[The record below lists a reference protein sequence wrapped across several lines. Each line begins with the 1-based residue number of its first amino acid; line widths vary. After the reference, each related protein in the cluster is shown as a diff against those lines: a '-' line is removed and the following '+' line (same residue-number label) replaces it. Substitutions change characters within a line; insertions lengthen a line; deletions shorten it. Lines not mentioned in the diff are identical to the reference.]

1 MDTSRRT
8 RRLGILCLI
17 GLLVMITTVPPQ
29 TGYTARLAT
38 EEAPTKKTAP
48 RGTAQGGGRDG
59 KGATERTISFN
70 LRNAD
75 IVQVINL
82 ISELTGKSF
91 LVDDKVRGKV
101 TIIAPTEVTLEEA
114 YQIFLS
120 VLEIQGFTIVPQ
132 GPIIKIIPSR
142 DVKDNPIPTATN
154 TQHPFSP
161 TTESFVTQLVPLQY
175 ADANDIR
182 GLLTPLVSKE
192 SSLLAYA
199 PTNSLIVTDTV
210 ANINRL
216 LKIITALDVEA
227 PSAIFRVVMLKFAQA
242 EQIANALRS
251 AVEGLGG
258 AGGPDTGTGAPPGAE
273 AAPPP
278 PSGQPATRGRRP
290 AQASA
295 GQRAQRGPRI
305 VPDARTNSLV
315 LIATR
320 ADMSTLEDLIA
331 KLDVRT
337 PEGRGQIHVYYLQ
350 YANAEELAQVLT
362 AQAGEI
368 TRTLTPTTTPSTG
381 PSTPPGGLPP
391 TTPGGG
397 LPPTTSTLGTQT
409 TRRQGVVGGTT
420 PLGISI
426 VADKPTNSLVITAPP
441 EAYVLIKEVIQKLDV
456 RRSQV
461 LVETLIAEV
470 TLNKAQNL
478 GVEWRAINS
487 PDGTQVFASSTGSGQ
502 TGLLNSTLSPIGGA
516 GTGTGT
522 GIGTTSALAGLTS
535 LASQGFL
542 IGLLRTLTITPDPS
556 NPNSTVQIL
565 NIPLLLRAFQGD
577 TDVNILSTPNL
588 LTTDNEEAEIIIGEE
603 RPFLRQAQDTPIG
616 GVATSTST
624 IRTFDFKDTGITLRI
639 TPQISQ
645 GKTVRLKLLQEVK
658 AFVSESEVGAVTT
671 TKRSAKTTVIVDD
684 SQTIVI
690 GGLISNDNNEA
701 KTSVPCLG
709 NIPIFGWAFKQT
721 SILKRKT
728 NLLIFLTPHIITSPE
743 DIDRVTTHEIQRRE
757 QAPAIEERLRQGQP
771 QDNLELLLN

>member
-1 MDTSRRT
+1 
-8 RRLGILCLI
+8 
-17 GLLVMITTVPPQ
+17 MITTAPPQ
-29 TGYTARLAT
+29 TAYTARLAT
-38 EEAPTKKTAP
+38 EEIPTKKATP
-48 RGTAQGGGRDG
+48 RGMAQDGR
-59 KGATERTISFN
+59 GAAERTISFN

-142 DVKDNPIPTATN
+142 DVKDNPIPTATDG
-154 TQHPFSP
+154 QHPFSP
-161 TTESFVTQLVPLQY
+161 ATDSFVTQLVPLQY

-210 ANINRL
+210 SNINRL
-216 LKIITALDVEA
+216 LKIITALDVESPA
-227 PSAIFRVVMLKFAQA
+227 AIFKVVMLKFAQA
-242 EQIANALRS
+242 EQIASALRS
-251 AVEGLGG
+251 AVEGFGG
-258 AGGPDTGTGAPPGAE
+258 EGSTGAPTGTE

-278 PSGQPATRGRRP
+278 GVQPAARGRRP

-295 GQRAQRGPRI
+295 SAGQRTQRGPRI
-305 VPDARTNSLV
+305 IPDARTNSLV

-320 ADMSTLEDLIA
+320 ADMGTLDDLIA
-331 KLDVRT
+331 KLDIRT

-368 TRTLTPTTTPSTG
+368 TRTLNPSTTPTGQSTTP
-381 PSTPPGGLPP
+381 
-391 TTPGGG
+391 GG
-397 LPPTTSTLGTQT
+397 LPPTTSTVGTQT

-441 EAYVLIKEVIQKLDV
+441 EAYTLIKEIIQKLDV

-461 LVETLIAEV
+461 LVESLIAEV
-470 TLNKAQNL
+470 TLNKAQSL

-487 PDGTQVFASSTGSGQ
+487 PNGTQVFASSTGSAQ
-502 TGLLNSTLSPIGGA
+502 TGLLNATLGSIGGSA
-516 GTGTGT
+516 VGTAAAT
-522 GIGTTSALAGLTS
+522 AAAANPLAGFTS

-588 LTTDNEEAEIIIGEE
+588 LTTDNEEAEIVIGEQ

-616 GVATSTST
+616 GVTSTST
-624 IRTFDFKDTGITLRI
+624 IRTFEFKDTGITLRV

-645 GKTVRLKLLQEVK
+645 GKTVRLKLAQEVT

-684 SQTIVI
+684 NQTIVI

-701 KTSVPCLG
+701 KTQVPCLG

-721 SILKRKT
+721 SVSKRKT

-743 DIDRVTTHEIQRRE
+743 DIDRVTTHERQRIE
-757 QAPAIEERLRQGQP
+757 QAPAVEERLRQGQP

>member
-1 MDTSRRT
+1 MDTSRRS
-8 RRLGILCLI
+8 RHLGILCLT
-17 GLLVMITTVPPQ
+17 GLLVVITTVPPQ

-38 EEAPTKKTAP
+38 EEAPTKKAAP
-48 RGTAQGGGRDG
+48 RGTAQDGRPDR
-59 KGATERTISFN
+59 KDAAERTISFN

-82 ISELTGKSF
+82 ISELTGKNF

-101 TIIAPTEVTLEEA
+101 TIIAPKPVTLEEA

-142 DVKDNPIPTATN
+142 DVKDNPIPTATD

-210 ANINRL
+210 SNINRQ

-227 PSAIFRVVMLKFAQA
+227 PSAIFKVVMLKFAQA

-251 AVEGLGG
+251 AVEGLTG
-258 AGGPDTGTGAPPGAE
+258 AGGPDAGTGAPTGAE
-273 AAPPP
+273 AAP
-278 PSGQPATRGRRP
+278 QPGAQPTARGRRP

-295 GQRAQRGPRI
+295 GQRTQRGPRVI
-305 VPDARTNSLV
+305 PDARTNSLV

-320 ADMSTLEDLIA
+320 GDMGTLEDLIV
-331 KLDVRT
+331 KLDIRT

-368 TRTLTPTTTPSTG
+368 ARTLAPSTTPTGQSTT
-381 PSTPPGGLPP
+381 PGGLPP
-391 TTPGGG
+391 TTPGG
-397 LPPTTSTLGTQT
+397 LPPTTSTVGTQT

-420 PLGISI
+420 LSGISI

-441 EAYVLIKEVIQKLDV
+441 EAYTLIKEIIQKLDV

-461 LVETLIAEV
+461 LVESLIAEV
-470 TLNKAQNL
+470 TLNKAQQL

-487 PDGTQVFASSTGSGQ
+487 PNGTQVFASSTGSGQ
-502 TGLLNSTLSPIGGA
+502 TGLLNSTLGPISGTGA
-516 GTGTGT
+516 GSTGTT
-522 GIGTTSALAGLTS
+522 NPLTS

-542 IGLLRTLTITPDPS
+542 VGLLRTITIVTDPS
-556 NPNSTVQIL
+556 NPNSSTQIL

-588 LTTDNEEAEIIIGEE
+588 LTTDNEEAEIVIGEQ
-603 RPFLRQAQDTPIG
+603 RPFLRQAQDTPSG
-616 GVATSTST
+616 GIVSTV
-624 IRTFDFKDTGITLRI
+624 RTFEFKDTGITLRV

-645 GKTVRLKLLQEVK
+645 GRTVRLKLAQEVT

-684 SQTIVI
+684 NQTIVI
-690 GGLISNDNNEA
+690 GGLISNENNEA
-701 KTSVPCLG
+701 KTQVPCLG

-721 SILKRKT
+721 SVSKRKT

-743 DIDRVTTHEIQRRE
+743 DIDRVTTHERQRLE
-757 QAPAIEERLRQGQP
+757 QAPAVEERLRQGQP
-771 QDNLELLLN
+771 Q

>member
-1 MDTSRRT
+1 MDTLRRS
-8 RRLGILCLI
+8 RRLGTLYLI
-17 GLLVMITTVPPQ
+17 GLLVLTTTVPPQ

-38 EEAPTKKTAP
+38 EEAPTKKAAP
-48 RGTAQGGGRDG
+48 RGTAPDAGRERKD
-59 KGATERTISFN
+59 AAERTISFN

-142 DVKDNPIPTATN
+142 DVKDNPIPTATDA
-154 TQHPFSP
+154 QHPFSP
-161 TTESFVTQLVPLQY
+161 ATESFVTQLVPLQY

-210 ANINRL
+210 SNINRL
-216 LKIITALDVEA
+216 LKIITALDVES
-227 PSAIFRVVMLKFAQA
+227 PSAIFKVVMLKFAQA
-242 EQIANALRS
+242 EQTANALRS
-251 AVEGLGG
+251 AVEGLSG
-258 AGGPDTGTGAPPGAE
+258 AGGPDAGTGAPTGAE
-273 AAPPP
+273 AAPQP
-278 PSGQPATRGRRP
+278 GVQPAARGRRP
-290 AQASA
+290 TQASA

-305 VPDARTNSLV
+305 VPDTRTNSLV

-320 ADMSTLEDLIA
+320 TDMSTLEDLIA

-368 TRTLTPTTTPSTG
+368 TRTLTPTTTPLPG
-381 PSTPPGGLPP
+381 QSTPPGGLPP
-391 TTPGGG
+391 PTPGG
-397 LPPTTSTLGTQT
+397 LPPTTSTVGTQT

-441 EAYVLIKEVIQKLDV
+441 EAYVLIKEIIQKLDV

-461 LVETLIAEV
+461 LVESLIAEV
-470 TLNKAQNL
+470 TLNKAQQL

-487 PDGTQVFASSTGSGQ
+487 PNGTQVFASSTGSGQ
-502 TGLLNSTLSPIGGA
+502 TGLLNSTLAPISGTGA
-516 GTGTGT
+516 GSTGTG
-522 GIGTTSALAGLTS
+522 GITNALTA

-542 IGLLRTLTITPDPS
+542 IGLLRTITITPDPS
-556 NPNSTVQIL
+556 NPNSQVQLL

-603 RPFLRQAQDTPIG
+603 RPFLRQAQDTPSG
-616 GVATSTST
+616 GVVSTV
-624 IRTFDFKDTGITLRI
+624 RTFEFKDTGITLRV

-684 SQTIVI
+684 NQTIVI

-721 SILKRKT
+721 SISKRKT

>member
-1 MDTSRRT
+1 
-8 RRLGILCLI
+8 
-17 GLLVMITTVPPQ
+17 MITMVPPQ

-38 EEAPTKKTAP
+38 EEAPTKKAAP
-48 RGTAQGGGRDG
+48 RGTAQDGSREG
-59 KGATERTISFN
+59 KGAAERTISFN

-142 DVKDNPIPTATN
+142 DVKDNPIPTATD

-210 ANINRL
+210 SNINRL

-227 PSAIFRVVMLKFAQA
+227 PSAIFKVVMLKFAQA

-251 AVEGLGG
+251 AVEGLTG
-258 AGGPDTGTGAPPGAE
+258 AGGPDAGTGAPTGAE
-273 AAPPP
+273 AAP
-278 PSGQPATRGRRP
+278 QPGAQPTARGRRP
-290 AQASA
+290 SQASA
-295 GQRAQRGPRI
+295 GQRTQRGPRI
-305 VPDARTNSLV
+305 IPDARTNSLV

-320 ADMSTLEDLIA
+320 ADMGPLEDLIV
-331 KLDVRT
+331 KLDIRT

-368 TRTLTPTTTPSTG
+368 TRTLTPTSTG
-381 PSTPPGGLPP
+381 QSTTPGGLPP
-391 TTPGGG
+391 TTPGG
-397 LPPTTSTLGTQT
+397 LPPTTSSVGTQA

-420 PLGISI
+420 LSGISI

-441 EAYVLIKEVIQKLDV
+441 EAYALIKEIIQKLDV

-461 LVETLIAEV
+461 LVESLIAEV
-470 TLNKAQNL
+470 TQNKAQQL

-487 PDGTQVFASSTGSGQ
+487 PNGTQVFASSTGSGQ
-502 TGLLNSTLSPIGGA
+502 TGLLNSTLGPISGTGA
-516 GTGTGT
+516 GSTGT
-522 GIGTTSALAGLTS
+522 SNPLTS

-542 IGLLRTLTITPDPS
+542 LGLLRTITIVTDPS
-556 NPNSTVQIL
+556 NPNSSTQIL

-588 LTTDNEEAEIIIGEE
+588 LTTDNEEAEIIIGEQ

-616 GVATSTST
+616 GVTGTST
-624 IRTFDFKDTGITLRI
+624 IRTFEFKDTGITLRV

-645 GKTVRLKLLQEVK
+645 GKTVRLKLAQEVT

-684 SQTIVI
+684 NQTIVI

-701 KTSVPCLG
+701 KTQVPCLG

-721 SILKRKT
+721 SVSKRKT

-743 DIDRVTTHEIQRRE
+743 DIDRVTTHERQRLE
-757 QAPAIEERLRQGQP
+757 QAPAVEERLRQGQP

>member
-1 MDTSRRT
+1 MDTLRRS
-8 RRLGILCLI
+8 RRLGTLYLI
-17 GLLVMITTVPPQ
+17 GLLVLTTTVPPQ

-38 EEAPTKKTAP
+38 EEVPTKKAAP
-48 RGTAQGGGRDG
+48 RGTAPDG
-59 KGATERTISFN
+59 SRKDAAERTISFN

-75 IVQVINL
+75 LVQVINL

-101 TIIAPTEVTLEEA
+101 TIIAPNEVTLEEA

-132 GPIIKIIPSR
+132 GPIIKIVPSR
-142 DVKDNPIPTATN
+142 DVKDNPIPTATDG
-154 TQHPFSP
+154 QHPFSP
-161 TTESFVTQLVPLQY
+161 ATESFVTQLVPLQY

-227 PSAIFRVVMLKFAQA
+227 PSAIFKVMMLKFAQA

-251 AVEGLGG
+251 AVEGLAAG
-258 AGGPDTGTGAPPGAE
+258 GGPDGGTGAPTGAE

-278 PSGQPATRGRRP
+278 GVQPAARSRRP

-295 GQRAQRGPRI
+295 GQRTQRGPRI

-320 ADMSTLEDLIA
+320 TDMSTLEDLIA

-368 TRTLTPTTTPSTG
+368 VRTLTPTTTTSPTG
-381 PSTPPGGLPP
+381 QPTTPGGLPP
-391 TTPGGG
+391 TTPGG
-397 LPPTTSTLGTQT
+397 LPPTTSTVGTQT
-409 TRRQGVVGGTT
+409 TRRQGVIGGTT

-441 EAYVLIKEVIQKLDV
+441 EAYALIKEVVQKLDV

-461 LVETLIAEV
+461 LVESLIAEV
-470 TLNKAQNL
+470 TLNKAQSL

-487 PDGTQVFASSTGSGQ
+487 PNGTQVFASSTGSAQ
-502 TGLLNSTLSPIGGA
+502 TGLLNSTLGSIG
-516 GTGTGT
+516 GTGTGN
-522 GIGTTSALAGLTS
+522 TTTPTNPLAGFTS

-542 IGLLRTLTITPDPS
+542 IGLLRTITITPDPS
-556 NPNSTVQIL
+556 NPNSTIQLL

-588 LTTDNEEAEIIIGEE
+588 VTTDNEEAEIVIGEQ
-603 RPFLRQAQDTPIG
+603 RPFLRSAQDTPIG
-616 GVATSTST
+616 GVTTSTST
-624 IRTFDFKDTGITLRI
+624 IRTFDFKDTGITLRV

-645 GKTVRLKLLQEVK
+645 GKTVRLKLAQEVT

-684 SQTIVI
+684 NQTIVI
-690 GGLISNDNNEA
+690 GGLISNDSNEA

-721 SILKRKT
+721 SISKRKT
-728 NLLIFLTPHIITSPE
+728 NLLIFLTPHIITYPE
-743 DIDRVTTHEIQRRE
+743 DVDRVTTHERQRLE
-757 QAPAIEERLRQGQP
+757 QAPAVEERLRQGQP

>member
-1 MDTSRRT
+1 
-8 RRLGILCLI
+8 
-17 GLLVMITTVPPQ
+17 
-29 TGYTARLAT
+29 
-38 EEAPTKKTAP
+38 
-48 RGTAQGGGRDG
+48 
-59 KGATERTISFN
+59 
-70 LRNAD
+70 
-75 IVQVINL
+75 
-82 ISELTGKSF
+82 
-91 LVDDKVRGKV
+91 VDDKVRGKV

-154 TQHPFSP
+154 TQHAFSP
-161 TTESFVTQLVPLQY
+161 ATESFVTQLVPLQY

-216 LKIITALDVEA
+216 LKIITALDVES
-227 PSAIFRVVMLKFAQA
+227 PSVIFKVITLKFAQA

-251 AVEGLGG
+251 AIEGLE
-258 AGGPDTGTGAPPGAE
+258 TGAPGGAE
-273 AAPPP
+273 AAPQP
-278 PSGQPATRGRRP
+278 GVQPAARSRRP
-290 AQASA
+290 VQAAA
-295 GQRAQRGPRI
+295 GERTQRGPRI
-305 VPDARTNSLV
+305 IPDTRTNSLV

-320 ADMSTLEDLIA
+320 ADMGALEDLIV

-337 PEGRGQIHVYYLQ
+337 PEGRSQIHVYYLQ

-368 TRTLTPTTTPSTG
+368 TRTLTPTTTPTGQST
-381 PSTPPGGLPP
+381 PGGLPP
-391 TTPGGG
+391 TPGG
-397 LPPTTSTLGTQT
+397 LPPTTSTVGTQT

-441 EAYVLIKEVIQKLDV
+441 EAYVLIKEIIQKLDV

-461 LVETLIAEV
+461 LVESLMAEV
-470 TLNKAQNL
+470 TLNKAQSL

-487 PDGTQVFASSTGSGQ
+487 PNGTQVFASSTGSAQ
-502 TGLLNSTLSPIGGA
+502 TGLLNATLGSIG
-516 GTGTGT
+516 GTGTG
-522 GIGTTSALAGLTS
+522 GTASTNPLAGFTS

-588 LTTDNEEAEIIIGEE
+588 LTTDNEEAEIVIGEQ

-616 GVATSTST
+616 GVTGTST
-624 IRTFDFKDTGITLRI
+624 IRTFEFKDTGITLRV

-645 GKTVRLKLLQEVK
+645 GKTVRLKLAQEVT

-684 SQTIVI
+684 NQTIVI
-690 GGLISNDNNEA
+690 GGLISNDSNEA
-701 KTSVPCLG
+701 KTAVPCLG

-721 SILKRKT
+721 SLSKRKT

-743 DIDRVTTHEIQRRE
+743 DIDRVTTHELQRGE

>member
-1 MDTSRRT
+1 MDTSRRS
-8 RRLGILCLI
+8 RHLGILCLT
-17 GLLVMITTVPPQ
+17 GLLVVITTVPPQ

-38 EEAPTKKTAP
+38 EEAPTKKAAP
-48 RGTAQGGGRDG
+48 RGTAQDGRPDR
-59 KGATERTISFN
+59 KDAAERTISFN

-82 ISELTGKSF
+82 ISELTGKNF

-101 TIIAPTEVTLEEA
+101 TIIAPKPVTLEEA

-142 DVKDNPIPTATN
+142 DVKDNPIPTATD

-210 ANINRL
+210 SNINRQ

-227 PSAIFRVVMLKFAQA
+227 PSAIFKVVMLKFAQA

-251 AVEGLGG
+251 AVEGLTG
-258 AGGPDTGTGAPPGAE
+258 AGGPDAGTGAPTGAE
-273 AAPPP
+273 AAP
-278 PSGQPATRGRRP
+278 QPGAQPTARGRRP

-295 GQRAQRGPRI
+295 GQRTQRGPRVI
-305 VPDARTNSLV
+305 PDARTNSLV

-320 ADMSTLEDLIA
+320 GDMGTLEDLIV
-331 KLDVRT
+331 KLDIRT

-368 TRTLTPTTTPSTG
+368 ARTLTPTTTPSIG
-381 PSTPPGGLPP
+381 QS
-391 TTPGGG
+391 TTPGG
-397 LPPTTSTLGTQT
+397 LPPTTSTVSTQT

-441 EAYVLIKEVIQKLDV
+441 EAYVLIKEIIQKLDV

-461 LVETLIAEV
+461 LVESLIAEV
-470 TLNKAQNL
+470 TLNKAQQL

-487 PDGTQVFASSTGSGQ
+487 PNGTQVFASSTGSGQ
-502 TGLLNSTLSPIGGA
+502 TGLLNSTLGPISGTGA
-516 GTGTGT
+516 GSTGTT
-522 GIGTTSALAGLTS
+522 NPLTS

-542 IGLLRTLTITPDPS
+542 VGLLRTITIVTDPS
-556 NPNSTVQIL
+556 NPNSSTQIL

-588 LTTDNEEAEIIIGEE
+588 LTTDNEEAEIVIGEQ
-603 RPFLRQAQDTPIG
+603 RPFLRQAQDTPSG
-616 GVATSTST
+616 GVTSFST
-624 IRTFDFKDTGITLRI
+624 IRTFEFKDIGITLRI

-645 GKTVRLKLLQEVK
+645 GKTVRLKMAQEVT
-658 AFVSESEVGAVTT
+658 AFVSDVEAGA
-671 TKRSAKTTVIVDD
+671 
-684 SQTIVI
+684 
-690 GGLISNDNNEA
+690 
-701 KTSVPCLG
+701 
-709 NIPIFGWAFKQT
+709 PI
-721 SILKRKT
+721 
-728 NLLIFLTPHIITSPE
+728 
-743 DIDRVTTHEIQRRE
+743 
-757 QAPAIEERLRQGQP
+757 
-771 QDNLELLLN
+771 

>member
-17 GLLVMITTVPPQ
+17 ALLVMIPTVPPQ
-29 TGYTARLAT
+29 TGDTARLAT

-199 PTNSLIVTDTV
+199 PTNSIIVTDTV

-258 AGGPDTGTGAPPGAE
+258 AGAQDTGPGPPPGAK
-273 AAPPP
+273 APPP
-278 PSGQPATRGRRP
+278 PPGGQPAARGRRP

-368 TRTLTPTTTPSTG
+368 TRTLTPTTTPPGQST
-381 PSTPPGGLPP
+381 TPGGLPP
-391 TTPGGG
+391 TTPGG
-397 LPPTTSTLGTQT
+397 LPPTTSTVGTQT

-441 EAYVLIKEVIQKLDV
+441 EAYALLKEVIQKLDV

-461 LVETLIAEV
+461 LVESLIAEV
-470 TLNKAQNL
+470 TLNKAQSL

-487 PDGTQVFASSTGSGQ
+487 PNGTQVFASSTGSAQ
-502 TGLLNSTLSPIGGA
+502 TGLLNSTLGPIGGS
-516 GTGTGT
+516 GTG
-522 GIGTTSALAGLTS
+522 GTTTPTNPLAGLTS

-588 LTTDNEEAEIIIGEE
+588 LTTDNEE
-603 RPFLRQAQDTPIG
+603 R
-616 GVATSTST
+616 
-624 IRTFDFKDTGITLRI
+624 
-639 TPQISQ
+639 
-645 GKTVRLKLLQEVK
+645 
-658 AFVSESEVGAVTT
+658 
-671 TKRSAKTTVIVDD
+671 
-684 SQTIVI
+684 
-690 GGLISNDNNEA
+690 
-701 KTSVPCLG
+701 
-709 NIPIFGWAFKQT
+709 
-721 SILKRKT
+721 
-728 NLLIFLTPHIITSPE
+728 
-743 DIDRVTTHEIQRRE
+743 
-757 QAPAIEERLRQGQP
+757 
-771 QDNLELLLN
+771 

>member
-1 MDTSRRT
+1 MDTARRT
-8 RRLGILCLI
+8 RRPGILCLI
-17 GLLVMITTVPPQ
+17 GLLVTITTVPPQ

-38 EEAPTKKTAP
+38 EEAPTRKAAP
-48 RGTAQGGGRDG
+48 RGTVQDRGRDG
-59 KGATERTISFN
+59 KGTTERTISFN

-101 TIIAPTEVTLEEA
+101 TIIAPTEVTLDEA

-142 DVKDNPIPTATN
+142 DVKDNPIPTATDA
-154 TQHPFSP
+154 QHSFSP
-161 TTESFVTQLVPLQY
+161 ATESFVTQLVPLQY

-227 PSAIFRVVMLKFAQA
+227 PSAIFKVVMLKFAQA

-251 AVEGLGG
+251 AVEGLTG
-258 AGGPDTGTGAPPGAE
+258 AGGPDAGTGAPTGAE

-278 PSGQPATRGRRP
+278 GVQPAARGRRP

-368 TRTLTPTTTPSTG
+368 TRTLSPTTTPSTG
-381 PSTPPGGLPP
+381 PPTTPGGLPP
-391 TTPGGG
+391 TTPGG

-470 TLNKAQNL
+470 TLNKVQNL

-487 PDGTQVFASSTGSGQ
+487 PDGTQVFASSTGSAQ
-502 TGLLNSTLSPIGGA
+502 TGLLNATLGPIGGSS
-516 GTGTGT
+516 TGS
-522 GIGTTSALAGLTS
+522 TSASTNPLAGLTS

-542 IGLLRTLTITPDPS
+542 IGLLRTITIQTDPS

-588 LTTDNEEAEIIIGEE
+588 VTTDNEEAEIIIGEE
-603 RPFLRQAQDTPIG
+603 RPFLRSEQSTPLSG
-616 GVATSTST
+616 GVVNSNSTV
-624 IRTFDFKDTGITLRI
+624 RTFEFKDTGITLRV

-684 SQTIVI
+684 NQTIVI
-690 GGLISNDNNEA
+690 GGLISNDSNEA

-709 NIPIFGWAFKQT
+709 NIPILGWAFKQT
-721 SILKRKT
+721 SISKRKT
-728 NLLIFLTPHIITSPE
+728 NLLIFLTPHIITSQE
-743 DIDRVTTHEIQRRE
+743 DIDRVTTHERQRLE
-757 QAPAIEERLRQGQP
+757 QAPAIEEQLRQGQP

>member
-1 MDTSRRT
+1 MDTLRRS
-8 RRLGILCLI
+8 RRLGTLCLI
-17 GLLVMITTVPPQ
+17 GLIVMITIVLNK

-38 EEAPTKKTAP
+38 EEVPTKKAVP
-48 RGTAQGGGRDG
+48 RGTAQDG
-59 KGATERTISFN
+59 SRIRKDAAERTISFN

-142 DVKDNPIPTATN
+142 DVKDNPIPTATDG
-154 TQHPFSP
+154 QHSFSP
-161 TTESFVTQLVPLQY
+161 TTESFVTQLIPLQY

-216 LKIITALDVEA
+216 LKIITALDVES
-227 PSAIFRVVMLKFAQA
+227 PSAIFKVVMLKFAQA

-251 AVEGLGG
+251 AVEGL
-258 AGGPDTGTGAPPGAE
+258 AATGGPDAGTGAPPGAE

-278 PSGQPATRGRRP
+278 GVQPAARGRRP

-320 ADMSTLEDLIA
+320 ADMSTLEDLIV
-331 KLDVRT
+331 KLDIRT

-368 TRTLTPTTTPSTG
+368 TRTLNPTTTT
-381 PSTPPGGLPP
+381 PGGLPP
-391 TTPGGG
+391 TTPGGLPPTTPGG
-397 LPPTTSTLGTQT
+397 LPPTTTSTVGTQT

-441 EAYVLIKEVIQKLDV
+441 EAYALIKEIIQKLDV

-470 TLNKAQNL
+470 TLNKALSL
-478 GVEWRAINS
+478 GVEWQAINS
-487 PDGTQVFASSTGSGQ
+487 PNGTQVFASSTGSTQ
-502 TGLLNSTLSPIGGA
+502 TGLLNSTLA
-516 GTGTGT
+516 
-522 GIGTTSALAGLTS
+522 
-535 LASQGFL
+535 
-542 IGLLRTLTITPDPS
+542 
-556 NPNSTVQIL
+556 
-565 NIPLLLRAFQGD
+565 
-577 TDVNILSTPNL
+577 
-588 LTTDNEEAEIIIGEE
+588 
-603 RPFLRQAQDTPIG
+603 
-616 GVATSTST
+616 
-624 IRTFDFKDTGITLRI
+624 
-639 TPQISQ
+639 
-645 GKTVRLKLLQEVK
+645 
-658 AFVSESEVGAVTT
+658 
-671 TKRSAKTTVIVDD
+671 
-684 SQTIVI
+684 
-690 GGLISNDNNEA
+690 
-701 KTSVPCLG
+701 
-709 NIPIFGWAFKQT
+709 
-721 SILKRKT
+721 
-728 NLLIFLTPHIITSPE
+728 
-743 DIDRVTTHEIQRRE
+743 
-757 QAPAIEERLRQGQP
+757 
-771 QDNLELLLN
+771 

>member
-1 MDTSRRT
+1 
-8 RRLGILCLI
+8 
-17 GLLVMITTVPPQ
+17 
-29 TGYTARLAT
+29 
-38 EEAPTKKTAP
+38 
-48 RGTAQGGGRDG
+48 
-59 KGATERTISFN
+59 
-70 LRNAD
+70 
-75 IVQVINL
+75 
-82 ISELTGKSF
+82 
-91 LVDDKVRGKV
+91 
-101 TIIAPTEVTLEEA
+101 VTLEEA

-154 TQHPFSP
+154 TQHAFSP
-161 TTESFVTQLVPLQY
+161 ATESFVTQLVPLQY

-216 LKIITALDVEA
+216 LKIITALDVES
-227 PSAIFRVVMLKFAQA
+227 PSVLFKVVTLKFAQA

-251 AVEGLGG
+251 AIEGLEAG
-258 AGGPDTGTGAPPGAE
+258 AGAPGGAE
-273 AAPPP
+273 AAPQP
-278 PSGQPATRGRRP
+278 GVQPAARGRRP
-290 AQASA
+290 VQVSA
-295 GQRAQRGPRI
+295 GERTQRGPRI
-305 VPDARTNSLV
+305 IPDARTNSLV

-320 ADMSTLEDLIA
+320 ADMGALEDLIV

-337 PEGRGQIHVYYLQ
+337 PEGRSQIHVYYLQ

-368 TRTLTPTTTPSTG
+368 TRTLTPTTTPPGQPT
-381 PSTPPGGLPP
+381 PGGLPP
-391 TTPGGG
+391 TTPGG
-397 LPPTTSTLGTQT
+397 LPPTTSTVGTQT

-461 LVETLIAEV
+461 LVESLIAEV
-470 TLNKAQNL
+470 TLNKAQSL

-487 PDGTQVFASSTGSGQ
+487 PNGTQVFASSTGSAQ
-502 TGLLNSTLSPIGGA
+502 TGLLNATLGSIG
-516 GTGTGT
+516 GTGTG
-522 GIGTTSALAGLTS
+522 GTASTNPLAGFTS

-588 LTTDNEEAEIIIGEE
+588 LTTDNEEAEIVIGEQ
-603 RPFLRQAQDTPIG
+603 RPFLRQAQDTPVG
-616 GVATSTST
+616 GVTGTST
-624 IRTFDFKDTGITLRI
+624 IRTFEFKDTGITLRV

-645 GKTVRLKLLQEVK
+645 GKTVRLKLAQEVT

-684 SQTIVI
+684 NQTIVI
-690 GGLISNDNNEA
+690 GGLISNDSNEA

-721 SILKRKT
+721 SVSKRKT
-728 NLLIFLTPHIITSPE
+728 NLLIFLTPHIINSPE
-743 DIDRVTTHEIQRRE
+743 DIDRVTTHELQRGE
-757 QAPAIEERLRQGQP
+757 KAPAIEERLRQGQP

>member
-1 MDTSRRT
+1 MT
-8 RRLGILCLI
+8 
-17 GLLVMITTVPPQ
+17 TTVPPQ

-38 EEAPTKKTAP
+38 EETPTKKAAP
-48 RGTAQGGGRDG
+48 RGPVQDGGRDR
-59 KGATERTISFN
+59 KDAAERTISFN

-142 DVKDNPIPTATN
+142 DVKDNPIPTATDG
-154 TQHPFSP
+154 QHSFSP
-161 TTESFVTQLVPLQY
+161 ATESFVTQLVPLQY

-210 ANINRL
+210 SNINRL

-227 PSAIFRVVMLKFAQA
+227 PSAIFKVVTLKFAQA
-242 EQIANALRS
+242 EQIANALRT
-251 AVEGLGG
+251 AVEGLTG
-258 AGGPDTGTGAPPGAE
+258 AGGPDAGTGAPTGAE
-273 AAPPP
+273 VAPQP
-278 PSGQPATRGRRP
+278 GVQPAARSRRP

-295 GQRAQRGPRI
+295 GQRTQRGPRI

-320 ADMSTLEDLIA
+320 ADMNTLEDLIA

-368 TRTLTPTTTPSTG
+368 VRTLTPTPTSPTGQPTT
-381 PSTPPGGLPP
+381 PGGLPP
-391 TTPGGG
+391 PTPGG
-397 LPPTTSTLGTQT
+397 LPPTTSTVGTQT
-409 TRRQGVVGGTT
+409 TRRQGVIGGTT

-441 EAYVLIKEVIQKLDV
+441 EAYALIKEVIQKLDV

-461 LVETLIAEV
+461 LVESLIAEV
-470 TLNKAQNL
+470 TLNKAESL

-487 PDGTQVFASSTGSGQ
+487 PNGTQVFASSTGSAQ
-502 TGLLNSTLSPIGGA
+502 TGLLNATLGTLGGSTGSTTTPTNPI
-516 GTGTGT
+516 
-522 GIGTTSALAGLTS
+522 AGLTS

-542 IGLLRTLTITPDPS
+542 IGLLRTITITPDPS
-556 NPNSTVQIL
+556 NPNSTIQLL

-588 LTTDNEEAEIIIGEE
+588 VTTDNEEAEIVIGEQ
-603 RPFLRQAQDTPIG
+603 RPFLRSAQDTPIG
-616 GVATSTST
+616 GVTTSTST
-624 IRTFDFKDTGITLRI
+624 IRTFDFKDTGITLRV

-645 GKTVRLKLLQEVK
+645 GKTVRLKLAQEVT

-684 SQTIVI
+684 NQTIVI
-690 GGLISNDNNEA
+690 GGLISNENNEA

-721 SILKRKT
+721 SVSKRKT
-728 NLLIFLTPHIITSPE
+728 NLLIFLTPHIITYPE
-743 DIDRVTTHEIQRRE
+743 DIDRVTTHERQRIE
-757 QAPAIEERLRQGQP
+757 QAPAVEERLRQGQP

>member
-1 MDTSRRT
+1 
-8 RRLGILCLI
+8 
-17 GLLVMITTVPPQ
+17 
-29 TGYTARLAT
+29 
-38 EEAPTKKTAP
+38 
-48 RGTAQGGGRDG
+48 
-59 KGATERTISFN
+59 

-154 TQHPFSP
+154 TQHAFSP
-161 TTESFVTQLVPLQY
+161 ATESFVTQLVPLQY

-216 LKIITALDVEA
+216 LKIITALDVES
-227 PSAIFRVVMLKFAQA
+227 PSVIFKVITLKFAQA

-251 AVEGLGG
+251 AIEGLE
-258 AGGPDTGTGAPPGAE
+258 AGTGAPGGAE
-273 AAPPP
+273 AAP
-278 PSGQPATRGRRP
+278 QPGVQPVARGRRP
-290 AQASA
+290 VQASA
-295 GQRAQRGPRI
+295 GERTQRGPRI
-305 VPDARTNSLV
+305 IPDARTNSLV

-320 ADMSTLEDLIA
+320 ADMGALEDLIV
-331 KLDVRT
+331 KLDIRT

-368 TRTLTPTTTPSTG
+368 TRTLTPTTTPTGQST
-381 PSTPPGGLPP
+381 PGGLPP
-391 TTPGGG
+391 TPGG
-397 LPPTTSTLGTQT
+397 LPPTTSTVGTQT

-441 EAYVLIKEVIQKLDV
+441 EAYVLIKEIIQKLDV

-461 LVETLIAEV
+461 LVESLIAEV
-470 TLNKAQNL
+470 TLNKAQSL

-487 PDGTQVFASSTGSGQ
+487 PNGTQVFASSTGSAQ
-502 TGLLNSTLSPIGGA
+502 TGLLNATLGSISGP
-516 GTGTGT
+516 GTGSTAST
-522 GIGTTSALAGLTS
+522 NPLAGFTS

-588 LTTDNEEAEIIIGEE
+588 LTTDNEEAEIVIGEQ
-603 RPFLRQAQDTPIG
+603 RPFLRQAQDTPVG
-616 GVATSTST
+616 GVTGTST
-624 IRTFDFKDTGITLRI
+624 IRTFEFKDLGITLRV

-645 GKTVRLKLLQEVK
+645 GKTVRLKLAQEVT
-658 AFVSESEVGAVTT
+658 AFVSESETGAVTT

-684 SQTIVI
+684 NQTIVI
-690 GGLISNDNNEA
+690 GGLISNDSNEA
-701 KTSVPCLG
+701 KTAVPCLG

-721 SILKRKT
+721 SVSKRKT

-743 DIDRVTTHEIQRRE
+743 DIDRVTTHQLQRGE

>member
-1 MDTSRRT
+1 MDTSRRS
-8 RRLGILCLI
+8 RLLGMLCLI
-17 GLLVMITTVPPQ
+17 GLLVVITTVPPRA
-29 TGYTARLAT
+29 GYTARLAT
-38 EEAPTKKTAP
+38 EEAPTKRAAP
-48 RGTAQGGGRDG
+48 RGTAQDGGRDR
-59 KGATERTISFN
+59 KDAAERTISFN

-132 GPIIKIIPSR
+132 GPIIKIIPAR
-142 DVKDNPIPTATN
+142 DVKDNPIPTATD

-161 TTESFVTQLVPLQY
+161 ATESFVTQLVPLQH

-216 LKIITALDVEA
+216 LKIIAALDVES
-227 PSAIFRVVMLKFAQA
+227 PSAIYKVVMLKFAQA

-251 AVEGLGG
+251 AVEGLV
-258 AGGPDTGTGAPPGAE
+258 AGSTEAGTGAPPGAE

-278 PSGQPATRGRRP
+278 AAQPAARGRRP

-295 GQRAQRGPRI
+295 GQRTQRGPRI
-305 VPDARTNSLV
+305 IPDARTNSLV

-320 ADMSTLEDLIA
+320 ADMGTLETLIA
-331 KLDVRT
+331 KLDIRT

-368 TRTLTPTTTPSTG
+368 ARTLTPTTTPTG
-381 PSTPPGGLPP
+381 QSPTPGGLPP
-391 TTPGGG
+391 PTPGG
-397 LPPTTSTLGTQT
+397 LPPTTSTVGTQT

-420 PLGISI
+420 PLGISV

-441 EAYVLIKEVIQKLDV
+441 EAYVLIKEIIQKLDV

-461 LVETLIAEV
+461 LVESLIAEV
-470 TLNKAQNL
+470 TLNKAQSL

-487 PDGTQVFASSTGSGQ
+487 PDGTQVFASSTGSAQ
-502 TGLLNSTLSPIGGA
+502 TGLLNATLGSIGGTDT
-516 GTGTGT
+516 TG
-522 GIGTTSALAGLTS
+522 SAASTNPLAGFTS

-542 IGLLRTLTITPDPS
+542 IGLLRTLTIQVDPS
-556 NPNSTVQIL
+556 NPNSTVKIL

-588 LTTDNEEAEIIIGEE
+588 LTTDNEEAEIVIGEQ
-603 RPFLRQAQDTPIG
+603 RPFLRQAQDTPVG
-616 GVATSTST
+616 GVTGTST
-624 IRTFDFKDTGITLRI
+624 IRTFEFKDTGITLRI

-645 GKTVRLKLLQEVK
+645 GKTVRLKLAQEIT

-684 SQTIVI
+684 NQTIVI
-690 GGLISNDNNEA
+690 GGLISNDSNEA

-709 NIPIFGWAFKQT
+709 SIPIFGWAFKQT
-721 SILKRKT
+721 SVSKRKT

-743 DIDRVTTHEIQRRE
+743 DIDRVTTHERQRRE

-771 QDNLELLLN
+771 QDDLELLLN

>member
-1 MDTSRRT
+1 M
-8 RRLGILCLI
+8 
-17 GLLVMITTVPPQ
+17 
-29 TGYTARLAT
+29 
-38 EEAPTKKTAP
+38 
-48 RGTAQGGGRDG
+48 
-59 KGATERTISFN
+59 
-70 LRNAD
+70 
-75 IVQVINL
+75 QVINL

-142 DVKDNPIPTATN
+142 DVKDNPIPTATD

-161 TTESFVTQLVPLQY
+161 ATESFVTQLVPLQH

-210 ANINRL
+210 ANIKRL

-251 AVEGLGG
+251 AVEGLVVGG
-258 AGGPDTGTGAPPGAE
+258 TEAGTGAPTGAEVAPQPGA
-273 AAPPP
+273 
-278 PSGQPATRGRRP
+278 QPTARGRRP

-295 GQRAQRGPRI
+295 GQRTQRGPRI
-305 VPDARTNSLV
+305 IPDARTNSLV

-320 ADMSTLEDLIA
+320 TDMSTLEDLIA
-331 KLDVRT
+331 KLDIRT

-362 AQAGEI
+362 AQSGEI
-368 TRTLTPTTTPSTG
+368 ARTLTPTTTPTG
-381 PSTPPGGLPP
+381 QPTTPGGLPP
-391 TTPGGG
+391 TTPGG

-420 PLGISI
+420 LAGISI

-441 EAYVLIKEVIQKLDV
+441 EAYTLIKEIIQKLDV

-470 TLNKAQNL
+470 TLNRAQSL

-487 PDGTQVFASSTGSGQ
+487 PNGTQVFASSTGSAQ
-502 TGLLNSTLSPIGGA
+502 TGLLNSTLGPIGGSSTVGA
-516 GTGTGT
+516 SVPTNP
-522 GIGTTSALAGLTS
+522 LAGLTS

-577 TDVNILSTPNL
+577 TDVNILSTPTL
-588 LTTDNEEAEIIIGEE
+588 LTTDNEEAEIVIGEQ
-603 RPFLRQAQDTPIG
+603 RPFLRSEQSTPLG
-616 GVATSTST
+616 GVVSNSTV
-624 IRTFDFKDTGITLRI
+624 RTFEFKDTGITLRL

-645 GKTVRLKLLQEVK
+645 GKTVRLKLDQKVE

-671 TKRSAKTTVIVDD
+671 TKRAAKTTVIVDD
-684 SQTIVI
+684 NQTIVI
-690 GGLISNDNNEA
+690 GGLISNENNEA
-701 KTSVPCLG
+701 KSSVPCLG

-721 SILKRKT
+721 STSKRKS

-743 DIDRVTTHEIQRRE
+743 DIDRVTTHERQRLE
-757 QAPAIEERLRQGQP
+757 QAPAVEERLRQGQP